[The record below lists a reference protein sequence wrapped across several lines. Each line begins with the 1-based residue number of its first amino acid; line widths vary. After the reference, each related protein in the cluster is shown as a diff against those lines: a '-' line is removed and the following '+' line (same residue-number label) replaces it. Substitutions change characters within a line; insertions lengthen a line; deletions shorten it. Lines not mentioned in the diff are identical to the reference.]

1 VKGARSQVCHVF
13 GGYLEVTARLNP
25 SHGLSAFADPEL
37 TAAVFSS
44 QTFLFDRYHHICLSS
59 THPYTSPPSFIMTE
73 YVKIEKI
80 VPKFPPP
87 AFGDIAK
94 ASNDVCLACLS
105 GASE

>member
-1 VKGARSQVCHVF
+1 MCHVF
-13 GGYLEVTARLNP
+13 GGYLEVTARLDP